1 MKSKLPKRC
10 KWGVQYAI
18 RLKKRRKEKW
28 KGYKGIR
35 DIIMGIRRVALEEKW
50 R

>member
-18 RLKKRRKEKW
+18 RLKRTRRKKKW

-35 DIIMGIRRVALEEKW
+35 SIIMGIRRVALEEK
-50 R
+50 